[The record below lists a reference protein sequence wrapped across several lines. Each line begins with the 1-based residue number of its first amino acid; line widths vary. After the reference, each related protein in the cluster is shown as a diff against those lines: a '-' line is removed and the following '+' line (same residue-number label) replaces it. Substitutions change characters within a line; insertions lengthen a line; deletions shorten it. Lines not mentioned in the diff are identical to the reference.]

1 MPYSPQKMHMHPC
14 MRAYAT
20 VQKLLC
26 HGNYCE
32 LILSPVRASL
42 KPSSAARPAAGPTK
56 SAARGCPRKT
66 SFQIHVSSRLGRRR
80 SVAQASFNHP
90 RWCRPHSVCLWSHLQ
105 LGREGHPFKKSI
117 SAIFPREFFLRVFCA
132 TIEIWLHISS
142 HFSSFSIFVLDS
154 KTPEMLAL
162 VALELFICLF
172 VGALPK
178 TVLLFD

>member
-1 MPYSPQKMHMHPC
+1 MLITRHQHPHPRTTSPNRVYHGSIHTIPLAKKTHLHPC

-42 KPSSAARPAAGPTK
+42 KPSSVDRPAAGPRK

-117 SAIFPREFFLRVFCA
+117 SAIFPREFFQG
-132 TIEIWLHISS
+132 T
-142 HFSSFSIFVLDS
+142 
-154 KTPEMLAL
+154 MLQNRL
-162 VALELFICLF
+162 CNKEVSMHY
-172 VGALPK
+172 
-178 TVLLFD
+178 